1 MINDVALKVLLGLDI
16 EGGCPVGAECVYG
29 LTKEE
34 IEENGNELNRGV
46 KE

>member
-1 MINDVALKVLLGLDI
+1 MINDIVRKALAGT
-16 EGGCPVGAECVYG
+16 GTTGCPVGAEGVYG